1 MRDTM
6 FVPSFGN
13 RPRNLVG
20 REEITSAFEAAL
32 QSIPG
37 SRERAM
43 LMLGQ
48 RGSGKTV
55 LLLEFA
61 DLARKRGFVVASPT
75 VVSKEMPTRILEKL
89 QSEGEDF
96 LPGAKAQFAGGSVS
110 AFGFGGGIDL
120 KLEEQGPKSF
130 AWKLSRICSDLNKS
144 GKAVLILIDEV
155 QANQEELRQ
164 LIVAYQEMVG
174 EGRNVFLVL
183 AGLPT
188 AISSVLNDH
197 VLTFLNR
204 AVKINLPPLR
214 IGDVA
219 FYYRKAFS
227 DLNIPLQEK
236 QISDAAQETEG
247 SPYLMQ
253 LIGHYLVIG
262 AEAGSAVSE
271 AQFSSAIQ
279 KAKEDFMND
288 ICETA
293 LAPLSEKDI
302 AFLAA
307 MASGGDQAEISAVIA
322 RLHCS
327 SSLAQTYKRRL
338 IQAGIIQQPRRGVV
352 RFAVP
357 YLREYLYKTY
367 ADL

>member
-1 MRDTM
+1 M
-6 FVPSFGN
+6 
-13 RPRNLVG
+13 
-20 REEITSAFEAAL
+20 
-32 QSIPG
+32 
-37 SRERAM
+37 
-43 LMLGQ
+43 
-48 RGSGKTV
+48 
-55 LLLEFA
+55 
-61 DLARKRGFVVASPT
+61 
-75 VVSKEMPTRILEKL
+75 
-89 QSEGEDF
+89 
-96 LPGAKAQFAGGSVS
+96 
-110 AFGFGGGIDL
+110 
-120 KLEEQGPKSF
+120 
-130 AWKLSRICSDLNKS
+130 
-144 GKAVLILIDEV
+144 IDEV
-155 QANQEELRQ
+155 QADQEELRQ

-174 EGRNVFLVL
+174 EGLDVFIVL

-188 AISSVLNDH
+188 TISSVLNDH

-214 IGDVA
+214 IGDVE
-219 FYYRKAFS
+219 FYYRKAFA
-227 DLNIPLQEK
+227 DLNIQLRET

-262 AEAGSAVSE
+262 AEAGGAISDS
-271 AQFSSAIQ
+271 QFSYAIQ

-307 MASGGDQAEISAVIA
+307 MAINGDRAEISAVIS

-327 SSLAQTYKRRL
+327 NSLAQTYKRRL
-338 IQAGIIQQPRRGVV
+338 IQAGIINQPRRGVV
-352 RFAVP
+352 QFAVP
-357 YLREYLYKTY
+357 YLREYLNKNY

>member
-1 MRDTM
+1 M

-13 RPRNLVG
+13 RPRSLVG
-20 REEITSAFEAAL
+20 REEIQSGFEAAL
-32 QSIPG
+32 QSVPG

-43 LMLGQ
+43 LLLGQ

-61 DLARKRGFVVASPT
+61 DIARNKGCIVASPT
-75 VVSKEMPTRILEKL
+75 VVSREMTTRILEKL
-89 QSEGEDF
+89 QSEGEKY
-96 LPGAKAQFAGGSVS
+96 LPGTRVQFAGGSVS

-120 KLEEQGPKSF
+120 QLDEQEPRSF
-130 AWKLSRICSDLNKS
+130 AWKLSRICADLNKN
-144 GKAVLILIDEV
+144 GKPVVILIDEV
-155 QANQEELRQ
+155 QADQEELRQ
-164 LIVAYQEMVG
+164 MIVAYQEMVG
-174 EGRNVFLVL
+174 AGMDVSIVL

-204 AVKINLPPLR
+204 AEKINLPPLR

-227 DLNIPLQEK
+227 DLNISLTDK
-236 QISDAAQETEG
+236 QITDAAQETEG

-262 AEAGSAVSE
+262 AEEGDTITESQLS
-271 AQFSSAIQ
+271 QAIQ
-279 KAKEDFMND
+279 RAKEDFMND

-307 MASGGDQAEISAVIA
+307 MAIEGDAAAIAAVIA
-322 RLHCS
+322 HLHCTN
-327 SSLAQTYKRRL
+327 SLAQTYKRRL
-338 IQAGIIQQPRRGVV
+338 IQAGIIHQPRRGVV
-352 RFAVP
+352 QFAVP
-357 YLREYLYKTY
+357 YLREYLYRNY
-367 ADL
+367 ADRG